1 MKSIIKKDYSEESR
15 LGIED
20 AESIPV
26 EGLKIWRSSKL
37 IEGLSLRRITVHCSE
52 AESSLGIEE
61 EVQCWQKVWKFG
73 ESYNFQSLLFEI
85 L

>member
-20 AESIPV
+20 AESMPV

-61 EVQCWQKVWKFG
+61 EVQCWQKV
-73 ESYNFQSLLFEI
+73 
-85 L
+85 